1 MDSTKMASRSSFSAF
16 SPPCV
21 NSRIRMARGLIK
33 FSVLAVGVCY
43 LLSWV
48 ASPTKVFA
56 NSWRPVINSK
66 INTVYFGFQGLPILM
81 YMAPIYVVAV
91 LGCVYLYFCERL
103 NLSRSQQQVKREVEN
118 EISSSWKRPCF
129 VKSRLGIVS
138 RTELAFL
145 AMFILLL
152 IWTFMNYIHRG
163 LDTITSV
170 NPNDEKRSLVILDW
184 VAVWLGLVGNICLAF
199 MFFPVTRASS
209 ILPLF
214 GLTFESSVRY
224 HIWLGHIAMVLF
236 TAHGAFYVLY
246 WGLSGDLMQILK
258 WDKHGISNLAGEIS
272 LVAGI
277 LMWVTTFPKI
287 RQNMF
292 ELFFYTHYLYI
303 VFVVFF
309 ALHLGAY
316 FTCMTLPGFYLFVI
330 DRYLRLLQ
338 SQQNVKLI
346 SARVLPC
353 ESVELNFAKSPGLKY
368 PPTSCMFVKVPC
380 VSSLQWHPFTV
391 CSNSDLEEDIIS
403 VLIKSE
409 GSWTRKLNQML
420 SAHPSIEHLQVSV
433 EGPYGPESADFFRHN
448 TLVMVSGGSGIAPFI
463 SIIRGLIH
471 AASNA
476 RNTPKAI
483 LISAF
488 KSSSELEMLDLLLP
502 LSARSPSALS
512 NLDIQIEAYV
522 TREHEHSKSSKAIS
536 TIWFKPHHL
545 DAPISATLGP
555 NSWLWLAMIISSSF
569 AISLLLIGFATWY
582 FIYPVDKN
590 TDEIYPRSIKT
601 IIYMLSFCF
610 SIVVTASVAFL
621 WNKKHCAKEVDGVN
635 DINMVPSVDIELE
648 TLPGKSLAHV
658 TNVHY
663 GVKPDLAKILSDC
676 GGSSVGVYVCGP
688 KRLQSDVASICSS
701 DSTGNRHFEFI
712 SFSW

>member
-1 MDSTKMASRSSFSAF
+1 MGSSPQISQLPKTWSIQLRELSSFAIF
-16 SPPCV
+16 TQLLCMYLFHD
-21 NSRIRMARGLIK
+21 ILGLIATAT
-33 FSVLAVGVCY
+33 SLT
-43 LLSWV
+43 LLV
-48 ASPTKVFA
+48 DHAPRV
-56 NSWRPVINSK
+56 PVPHMMSHIQSHLEVSDALQLRVK
-66 INTVYFGFQGLPILM
+66 
-81 YMAPIYVVAV
+81 
-91 LGCVYLYFCERL
+91 
-103 NLSRSQQQVKREVEN
+103 QQKDFLEVEEQIPDRFPLN
-118 EISSSWKRPCF
+118 
-129 VKSRLGIVS
+129 G
-138 RTELAFL
+138 
-145 AMFILLL
+145 LLL
-152 IWTFMNYIHRG
+152 TLSPFWHHQISAWIRIKTEIIVQGGDMM
-163 LDTITSV
+163 
-170 NPNDEKRSLVILDW
+170 
-184 VAVWLGLVGNICLAF
+184 WLGLKD
-199 MFFPVTRASS
+199 RARRWP
-209 ILPLF
+209 IL
-214 GLTFESSVRY
+214 
-224 HIWLGHIAMVLF
+224 
-236 TAHGAFYVLY
+236 
-246 WGLSGDLMQILK
+246 ILK

-272 LVAGI
+272 LAAGI
-277 LMWVTTFPKI
+277 LMWVTTFPKV

-380 VSSLQWHPFTV
+380 VSRLQWHPFTV

-433 EGPYGPESADFFRHN
+433 EGPYGPESSDFFRHN

-476 RNTPKAI
+476 QNTPKAI

-536 TIWFKPHHL
+536 TICFKPHHS
-545 DAPISATLGP
+545 DAPISATLGT

-569 AISLLLIGFATWY
+569 AFSLLLIGFATWY

-663 GVKPDLAKILSDC
+663 GVKPDLAKILSEC

-688 KRLQSDVASICSS
+688 KGLQSDVASICSS

>member
-1 MDSTKMASRSSFSAF
+1 MGQAWNIKLGRRDFSGGRNSNVGDNF
-16 SPPCV
+16 S
-21 NSRIRMARGLIK
+21 
-33 FSVLAVGVCY
+33 
-43 LLSWV
+43 
-48 ASPTKVFA
+48 
-56 NSWRPVINSK
+56 
-66 INTVYFGFQGLPILM
+66 Q
-81 YMAPIYVVAV
+81 
-91 LGCVYLYFCERL
+91 
-103 NLSRSQQQVKREVEN
+103 
-118 EISSSWKRPCF
+118 
-129 VKSRLGIVS
+129 
-138 RTELAFL
+138 
-145 AMFILLL
+145 
-152 IWTFMNYIHRG
+152 
-163 LDTITSV
+163 
-170 NPNDEKRSLVILDW
+170 
-184 VAVWLGLVGNICLAF
+184 
-199 MFFPVTRASS
+199 
-209 ILPLF
+209 
-214 GLTFESSVRY
+214 
-224 HIWLGHIAMVLF
+224 
-236 TAHGAFYVLY
+236 
-246 WGLSGDLMQILK
+246 
-258 WDKHGISNLAGEIS
+258 
-272 LVAGI
+272 
-277 LMWVTTFPKI
+277 
-287 RQNMF
+287 
-292 ELFFYTHYLYI
+292 
-303 VFVVFF
+303 
-309 ALHLGAY
+309 
-316 FTCMTLPGFYLFVI
+316 

-536 TIWFKPHHL
+536 TICFKPHHS

-621 WNKKHCAKEVDGVN
+621 WNKKHCAKEVDRVN

-663 GVKPDLAKILSDC
+663 GVKPDLAKILSEC

-688 KRLQSDVASICSS
+688 KGLQSDVASICSS

>member
-56 NSWRPVINSK
+56 NSWWPVINSK

-81 YMAPIYVVAV
+81 YMAPIYAVAV
-91 LGCVYLYFCERL
+91 LGCV
-103 NLSRSQQQVKREVEN
+103 EVEN

-214 GLTFESSVRY
+214 GTDFRVKHFEMGQAWN
-224 HIWLGHIAMVLF
+224 IKLGRRDF
-236 TAHGAFYVLY
+236 
-246 WGLSGDLMQILK
+246 SG
-258 WDKHGISNLAGEIS
+258 GRNSNVGDN
-272 LVAGI
+272 
-277 LMWVTTFPKI
+277 FPKI

-380 VSSLQWHPFTV
+380 VSRLQWHPFTV

-433 EGPYGPESADFFRHN
+433 EGPYGPESSDFFRHN

-536 TIWFKPHHL
+536 TICFKPHHS

-569 AISLLLIGFATWY
+569 AFSLLLIGFATRY

-590 TDEIYPRSIKT
+590 TDTTYPRSIKT

-663 GVKPDLAKILSDC
+663 GVKPDLAKILSEC

-688 KRLQSDVASICSS
+688 KGYRA
-701 DSTGNRHFEFI
+701 T
-712 SFSW
+712 FSW

>member
-1 MDSTKMASRSSFSAF
+1 
-16 SPPCV
+16 
-21 NSRIRMARGLIK
+21 MARGLIK

-56 NSWRPVINSK
+56 NSWWPVINSK

-81 YMAPIYVVAV
+81 YMAPIYAVA
-91 LGCVYLYFCERL
+91 
-103 NLSRSQQQVKREVEN
+103 
-118 EISSSWKRPCF
+118 
-129 VKSRLGIVS
+129 
-138 RTELAFL
+138 
-145 AMFILLL
+145 
-152 IWTFMNYIHRG
+152 
-163 LDTITSV
+163 
-170 NPNDEKRSLVILDW
+170 
-184 VAVWLGLVGNICLAF
+184 
-199 MFFPVTRASS
+199 
-209 ILPLF
+209 
-214 GLTFESSVRY
+214 SSVRY

-277 LMWVTTFPKI
+277 LMWVTTFPRLDKT
-287 RQNMF
+287 
-292 ELFFYTHYLYI
+292 Y
-303 VFVVFF
+303 
-309 ALHLGAY
+309 
-316 FTCMTLPGFYLFVI
+316 
-330 DRYLRLLQ
+330 RYLRLLQ

-380 VSSLQWHPFTV
+380 VSRLQWHPFTV

-433 EGPYGPESADFFRHN
+433 EGPYGPESSDFFRHN

-536 TIWFKPHHL
+536 TICFKPHHS

-569 AISLLLIGFATWY
+569 AFSLLLIGFATRY

-590 TDEIYPRSIKT
+590 TDTTYPRSIKT

-663 GVKPDLAKILSDC
+663 GVKPDLAKILSEC

-688 KRLQSDVASICSS
+688 KGYRA
-701 DSTGNRHFEFI
+701 T
-712 SFSW
+712 W